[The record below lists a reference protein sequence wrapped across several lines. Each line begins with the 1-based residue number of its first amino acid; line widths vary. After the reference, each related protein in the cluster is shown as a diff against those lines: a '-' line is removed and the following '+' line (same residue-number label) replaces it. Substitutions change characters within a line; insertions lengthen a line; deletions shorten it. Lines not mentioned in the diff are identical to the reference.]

1 MLFIPYWAGLLS
13 GHALMAAGHVL
24 MLPLMAV
31 AMLRRRDEY
40 TQHHRHAHGSHAR
53 PETANEAA

>member
-1 MLFIPYWAGLLS
+1 
-13 GHALMAAGHVL
+13 

-40 TQHHRHAHGSHAR
+40 TQHHRHAHGSGER
-53 PETANEAA
+53 PAPVNEAA